1 MTTYVVFVNR
11 KKRFDETLN
20 EYYESI
26 TLGTVDTKSA
36 PQALNV
42 GSETFHREKIA
53 LDVIALRHASI
64 FQKQVLDAREKA
76 KTLPVASRPT
86 AQKKRTATTKGSV
99 KRAKSPSK

>member
-36 PQALNV
+36 PQALNI
-42 GSETFHREKIA
+42 GAETFHREKIA
-53 LDVIALRHASI
+53 LDVVALSRASI
-64 FQKQVLDAREKA
+64 FQKQVLTNREKA
-76 KTLPVASRPT
+76 KALPVASRTT
-86 AQKKRTATTKGSV
+86 ARKKHTAPTKGPV